1 MLYGAFAVLILGLLK
16 ACNAPIALDARLLHE
31 GGKVGCIL

>member
-16 ACNAPIALDARLLHE
+16 ACNAPIALDARLFA
-31 GGKVGCIL
+31 